1 MLNDPPEKN
10 DGNNDRNSSEPA
22 SRVNL
27 RIPSATP
34 LFTGITQMILILLFI
49 LRSIAGSPDPAVEA
63 MAVQG
68 TAVLD
73 GAQVYRLI
81 TAQLLLVLPA
91 GGLWMLGLVQALFSL
106 YTLYIVG
113 NEMEKLWGNLRFGL
127 VFVLGGASGGLLTL
141 ILTPTGLIP
150 MDVFYVTAPTAIM
163 ATLGAQL
170 VYMIKHRKLYGSRGI
185 QRRNF
190 LIGVAVINLL
200 IAALVPQV
208 DVFGMIGGIASGIIL
223 SIYISPYH
231 LPRPHPE
238 EPNALLGEDVNPL
251 KTRIVAL
258 VAYTSVLLSAIL
270 LGVVYIG

>member
-1 MLNDPPEKN
+1 MLNDP
-10 DGNNDRNSSEPA
+10 NDRNSSDRP
-22 SRVNL
+22 SQVSL

-34 LFTGITQMILILLFI
+34 LFTGVIQMILILLFV
-49 LRSIAGSPDPAVEA
+49 LRSIAGSPDPAVAA

-68 TAVLD
+68 EAVLER
-73 GAQVYRLI
+73 AQVYRLI

-91 GGLWMLGLVQALFSL
+91 GRLWLLGLVQALFSL

-113 NEMEKLWGNLRFGL
+113 NEMEKLWGNVRFGL
-127 VFVLGGASGGLLTL
+127 VYVLGGASGGLLTL
-141 ILTPTGLIP
+141 ILIPTGFIT
-150 MDVFYVTAPTAIM
+150 MDAFWMMGSTAIM

-170 VYMIKHRKLYGSRGI
+170 VYMVKHRKLYGNRGV

-190 LIGVAVINLL
+190 LIGVGVINLL

-208 DVFGMIGGIASGIIL
+208 DVVGMVGGLISGIVL

-251 KTRIVAL
+251 NTRIAAL
-258 VAYTSVLLSAIL
+258 VAYVSVLVSAVL